1 MLAKIT
7 LILLNSVVLSA
18 LGLFAWWSWLQPT
31 DYITDMKYT
40 LIRNSYVSGD
50 KMIINRYH
58 CIKRDI
64 PPNSF
69 FSRAFVNNEIHIL
82 PNSNAARLKPVC
94 EERSFFVD
102 IPIGLGPGLYTYRV
116 ALIIEANPIKT
127 VKIDLPDVKVYIS
140 NDRSK

>member
-18 LGLFAWWSWLQPT
+18 LGLFTWWSWLQPT

-40 LIRNSYVSGD
+40 LIRTSYVSGD

-102 IPIGLGPGLYTYRV
+102 IL
-116 ALIIEANPIKT
+116 A
-127 VKIDLPDVKVYIS
+127 S
-140 NDRSK
+140 NSTSCIFIL